1 MTWQEIREKF
11 ARNWLLVEAIE
22 AHDEGNQRIVNDLS
36 VVGMFGDDGWA
47 AWHRYEELHKADGER
62 EYYVLHTD
70 RTELNIGIMEVFGF
84 RTVE

>member
-36 VVGMFGDDGWA
+36 VVGIYGEDFWSG
-47 AWHRYEELHKADGER
+47 WHRYLALHALDRHR
-62 EYYVLHTD
+62 EYYVVHTD
-70 RTELNIGIMEVFGF
+70 REALNIGIIDVFRF
-84 RTVE
+84 RPIK